1 MDKNKNVTMT
11 DIKGIIVVNMFRKKL
26 TQKLNRMLQEVNND
40 TRKTPEKLQFAFD
53 KMSGVCAVAN
63 CLDIISDIEYQSACQ
78 ILVELLTTDSGNE
91 ISFEKVEEHYCK
103 DYGFAETNVVFKI
116 NLQERL
122 NDNFAR
128 FTTAGSVLSMFSIED
143 LLAANTLI
151 LEFGRE
157 FEILKK
163 EEFEKGMD
171 MLRNYKKGNYTP
183 DKIIFIP
190 EEFYTRLE
198 GAKNE

>member
-26 TQKLNRMLQEVNND
+26 TQKLNRMLRDVNNNPH
-40 TRKTPEKLQFAFD
+40 KTPEKMQDAFD
-53 KMSGVCAVAN
+53 KMSGVCAAAN

-91 ISFEKVEEHYCK
+91 IAFEKVEEHYCK

-128 FTTAGSVLSMFSIED
+128 FATAGSVLSAFSVED
-143 LLAANTLI
+143 LIAANTLI

-163 EEFEKGMD
+163 EEFEKGME
-171 MLRNYKKGNYTP
+171 MLRSYKQGNYTP

-198 GAKNE
+198 GDNK